1 MGVAI
6 SRCETEIDYQK
17 QVWMWHGKKCLHY
30 DVMNQPLY
38 FLFFMKC
45 LAAQSMFEI
54 EIEIVKI
61 SIFFSDLNRG

>member
-1 MGVAI
+1 
-6 SRCETEIDYQK
+6 
-17 QVWMWHGKKCLHY
+17 
-30 DVMNQPLY
+30 
-38 FLFFMKC
+38 MKC